1 MINNKKAWLKIFEA
15 FLAIIFIFGVMLV
28 ILSKQN
34 ISPNTGDEILKLQ
47 NNILDSL
54 SRDDVIR
61 GDVLNGKLDNINI
74 RVGSMVPSNINYSI
88 SICDSGVVCPIND
101 SYVTSQIL
109 SNKEIYSSEVLILS
123 NSTSFDGK
131 KLKLF
136 FWRI

>member
-74 RVGSMVPSNINYSI
+74 MVGSMVPSNINYSI